1 MNKFYRIVSSCML
14 IFLLKA
20 GDIRA
25 QNNLAAGDIAF
36 VSYQSDKDLTNMDI
50 AGGYTKITDR
60 FSIVVLK
67 SGGLAAGTVIYFTDN
82 GWNASTANFIS
93 GLSEGFI
100 QWTVPAGGI
109 AFGKEVFFI
118 STYNT
123 PAMNWGAYLNEGG
136 TSSAGTVTTVSGTN
150 YMELSTAGDQIL
162 AYQTGPT
169 AGPAD
174 VYNSTTRRFITAV
187 HANVEPG
194 VTTYAAWDGN
204 TPAGGN
210 QSSIPPGLTN
220 GVNAI
225 LLSQTSL
232 PVSTVGSG
240 EYDNAKYGGTGSD
253 CTPATLAVNINNSA
267 NLVLNNNAFAT
278 GSTSNH
284 ATYTL
289 TGVNISSQPNNI
301 TACSGLP
308 ATFGTTASGGGSVS
322 YQWQS
327 GSDAAFTSPVSLPN
341 SGVYSGAFTSS
352 LNISDNSGLSGTYY
366 RVQITNSCGTVNST
380 PALLSLNTS
389 TLAPSLSTVT
399 QTVNTNNNLYYSA
412 PCALIAKVVP
422 SGTSP
427 LSGNVTSNV
436 WIENSVPTYGGQPFV
451 ARHYQITPAA
461 NATTSTG
468 TITLYFTQ
476 AEFDAFNAAAI
487 STPKLPVSSSDNV
500 GKSNLRVG
508 KYSGVSNDGTGLP
521 GSYTS
526 GVTVIDPAD
535 ANIVWNTVESRWEVT
550 FNVSSFSGFIIQ
562 TAGNPLPVNLI
573 SFSGQLN
580 NNDVSLQW
588 KTSSEINHDYFEVER
603 STDGQ
608 TFTTAGRVP
617 GTNSGSVQNYSWFDA
632 GAGLLT
638 SSKLYYRLKMVSTTG
653 AVEYSNILTF
663 SVNKSASPIVSV
675 KPNPFISNVNISLQM
690 PEAARVAI
698 RLTDITGQLLKSEYI
713 NVPKGSTILPIT
725 GIGNL
730 VQGIYVLSLQFNG
743 HTYTYKLVK

>member
-1 MNKFYRIVSSCML
+1 
-14 IFLLKA
+14 
-20 GDIRA
+20 
-25 QNNLAAGDIAF
+25 
-36 VSYQSDKDLTNMDI
+36 
-50 AGGYTKITDR
+50 
-60 FSIVVLK
+60 
-67 SGGLAAGTVIYFTDN
+67 
-82 GWNASTANFIS
+82 
-93 GLSEGFI
+93 
-100 QWTVPAGGI
+100 
-109 AFGKEVFFI
+109 
-118 STYNT
+118 
-123 PAMNWGAYLNEGG
+123 
-136 TSSAGTVTTVSGTN
+136 VTTVGT
-150 YMELSTAGDQIL
+150 
-162 AYQTGPT
+162 
-169 AGPAD
+169 
-174 VYNSTTRRFITAV
+174 
-187 HANVEPG
+187 
-194 VTTYAAWDGN
+194 
-204 TPAGGN
+204 
-210 QSSIPPGLTN
+210 
-220 GVNAI
+220 
-225 LLSQTSL
+225 
-232 PVSTVGSG
+232 G
-240 EYDNAKYGGTGSD
+240 EYNDAKYGNSISSG
-253 CTPATLAVNINNSA
+253 CTSTIAAV
-267 NLVLNNNAFAT
+267 VYNNNNLILSNTAFNT

-284 ATYTL
+284 SLYIVSNAA
-289 TGVNISSQPNNI
+289 GISSQPNNV
-301 TACSGLP
+301 TACTGLP
-308 ATFGTTASGGGSVS
+308 ATFSTTASGDGTLT

-327 GSDAAFTSPVSLPN
+327 SSNAAFTFPVSLGN
-341 SGVYSGAFTSS
+341 AGVYSGANTSS
-352 LNISDNSGLSGTYY
+352 LNISDNSNLSGTYY
-366 RVQITNSCGTVNST
+366 RVVVSNTCATVNSS
-380 PALLSLNTS
+380 PALLTLNAS
-389 TLAPSLSTVT
+389 TLAPSLSTAT
-399 QTVNTNNNLYYSA
+399 QAVNTNYNFYYSA

-487 STPKLPVSSSDNV
+487 STPKLPVSSSDNI

-535 ANIVWNTVESRWEVT
+535 ANIVWNASAARWEVT
-550 FNVSSFSGFIIQ
+550 FNVSGFSGFIIQ
-562 TAGNPLPVNLI
+562 TSANPLPVNLI

-588 KTSSEINHDYFEVER
+588 KTSSEINHDYFEIER

-608 TFTTAGRVP
+608 TFTAAGRVP

-638 SSKLYYRLKMVSTTG
+638 SSKLFYRLKMVSITG
-653 AVEYSNILTF
+653 EVEYSNILTF

-675 KPNPFISNVNISLQM
+675 TPNPFVSNVNISLQM

-698 RLTDITGQLLKSEYI
+698 RLTDITGQLLKSEYT
-713 NVPKGSTILPIT
+713 NVPKGSAILPIT

-730 VQGIYVLSLQFNG
+730 TQGIYVLSLQFNE